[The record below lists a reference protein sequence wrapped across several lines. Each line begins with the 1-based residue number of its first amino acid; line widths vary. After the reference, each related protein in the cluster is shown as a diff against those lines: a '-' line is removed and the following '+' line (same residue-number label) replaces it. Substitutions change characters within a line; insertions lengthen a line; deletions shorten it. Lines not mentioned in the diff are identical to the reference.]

1 MIIVLFCSRLQTRC
15 DLKHCFL
22 LMAWVLSNS
31 LLWLCIL
38 LSDRSCFSFCTA
50 EFKWRSTFPKW
61 ELGVNIQERCCCF
74 LLFPHF
80 GLVPIHSK
88 NILST
93 EFRHRLLSSKT
104 RWEIIQNS
112 ISCIILYQGS
122 QTEIPWIVNILSSL
136 QISFSLSLV
145 LDFCT
150 VGTFIVIFFHRA
162 NKINISSFSLG
173 NNNKTSLRV
182 FFVTSNSSLKLQAL
196 SSWKKWWY

>member
-1 MIIVLFCSRLQTRC
+1 MRLFLSLSKALAGCSVINKSWYRDTVVPFQRFLQLISIIKSSRFESAAAKDTFIECGMGKGMRSSLFSFFCCDHHNVVMEVNIYSCFFMIIVLFCSRLQTRC

-50 EFKWRSTFPKW
+50 EFKWRTTFPKW

-93 EFRHRLLSSKT
+93 EFRHR
-104 RWEIIQNS
+104 
-112 ISCIILYQGS
+112 
-122 QTEIPWIVNILSSL
+122 ILS
-136 QISFSLSLV
+136 
-145 LDFCT
+145 C
-150 VGTFIVIFFHRA
+150 
-162 NKINISSFSLG
+162 
-173 NNNKTSLRV
+173 KT
-182 FFVTSNSSLKLQAL
+182 
-196 SSWKKWWY
+196 